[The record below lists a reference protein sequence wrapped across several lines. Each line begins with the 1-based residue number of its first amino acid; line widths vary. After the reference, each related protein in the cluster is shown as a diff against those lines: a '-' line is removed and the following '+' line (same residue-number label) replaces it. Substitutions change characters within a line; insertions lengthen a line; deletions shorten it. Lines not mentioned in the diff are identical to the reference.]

1 MMRRAFFILLA
12 LSAVWA
18 GCGITDEEA
27 NVAFADAMP
36 IILAAILLSVSL
48 AALAYMAGS
57 FMRDPKLLVFSK
69 DQLFHTF
76 VSVLLVISI
85 QGIFFFMCMF
95 ASQAVGGVDMHSAS
109 LNYIREL
116 RVDGGQMLTQIMK
129 RSIEYKFDA
138 AYFLGYQ
145 VPFIGG
151 ETFWMDAHN
160 NAYARHLEILFDIVM
175 VGYVSSGVQYYIILM
190 MPQLALGVM
199 VPLGLVLRCIP
210 KARDSGNMLLAVALA
225 VYVVFPLTYTVHS
238 SMMETDVPWYSGQP
252 DDTGVSFEDAA
263 KYVFQTV
270 FLPNLSLVV
279 FATAVGGLIK
289 VAKVIP

>member
-1 MMRRAFFILLA
+1 MRRAFFILLA

-27 NVAFADAMP
+27 NIAFADAMP

-85 QGIFFFMCMF
+85 QGIFYFMCMF

-109 LNYIREL
+109 LNYLREL

-138 AYFLGYQ
+138 VYFLGYQ

-199 VPLGLVLRCIP
+199 VPLGLLLRCIP
-210 KARDSGNMLLAVALA
+210 KVRDSGNMLLAVALA
-225 VYVVFPLTYTVHS
+225 IYVVFPFTYTVHS